1 LQRCW
6 FTLAWKVEP
15 SDDQPSC
22 PVFFLLAKF
31 QFSPKGE
38 VKKFKNKKMKW
49 IFEFDLPESEKNSL
63 KSSKI
68 TRFVFRIWFIAKV
81 WPNLL
86 SDDCHFGNIKK
97 FLKKARNTLQDIFWN
112 WPQRFLK
119 KQRTAQ
125 HWNFCIRF
133 WILLKKSRTSFLR
146 SMFFS

>member
-63 KSSKI
+63 KSSKNYKI
-68 TRFVFRIWFIAKV
+68 CLSYLIYSQGLAK
-81 WPNLL
+81 
-86 SDDCHFGNIKK
+86 S
-97 FLKKARNTLQDIFWN
+97 
-112 WPQRFLK
+112 
-119 KQRTAQ
+119 
-125 HWNFCIRF
+125 
-133 WILLKKSRTSFLR
+133 S
-146 SMFFS
+146 